1 MASNY
6 SSTPVKILLVEDE
19 NTTAHTITSFL
30 EELGYR
36 VAPVISR
43 GEDAI
48 ASIDTLRPDCIL
60 MDIQLEGDLDG
71 VETTEEIRRRYD
83 IPVIYLT
90 TSEEDRTFHRAKITE
105 PYGYLVKPVDKG
117 DLHKA
122 IEICLYKHRLD
133 QKLRDSEEKFRTL
146 VQGIP
151 DIVYRLDDQGR
162 FVFVSENI
170 RELGYE
176 PDSLIGSHYS
186 IILHPEEVEKVS
198 RPLVLERYRNRLTGD
213 EESPRLFDER
223 RTGHRKTRNLRVR
236 LLGGEQDSCSPP
248 SFLSRVDSIGL
259 FNRDITYRE
268 KKFVGTFGVI
278 SRIRLE
284 NQDDKQDGDD
294 PEKDSILIASVSRS
308 AEVVFKVDSQGRF
321 RHVSDSIR
329 QLGVEPESLVGKD
342 FREVLGID
350 SLAGDSVSVETS
362 PDEETQWGEVNS
374 TGYYE
379 DADAP
384 ANDRFGGTI
393 GVIRDVSRRK
403 QMEEKV
409 VKIALEWEQT
419 FNAIGDCISIH
430 DRDFNILQGNRAFR
444 ERLNLDDDMFPLG
457 FCHQVVHGTETPHPD
472 CPLVESWKT
481 AVPVTRE
488 FFEPHL
494 DRYLEVTVSPV
505 RDDTNEIA
513 GFVHVMKDITPR
525 KNAEKELKK
534 ALEDAEKANE
544 SKNLFMAQMSHD
556 LRTPLNGIIGF
567 TELLL
572 DMEEDRDK
580 KEMLENIRES
590 GRTLLELIS
599 EIIDISRIE
608 SGALR
613 LTSRSF
619 RLKRFL
625 EKVVSRYF
633 LVAREKDIELL
644 FHEIQEEEQTVSG
657 DQVRI
662 EQIITNIIN
671 NAIKFTDRGMVEVH
685 TSAHL
690 EGEERIILTVVVRD
704 TGMGIPADTVER
716 VFDRFYQ
723 VGEGQSL
730 QGGAGLGLSIVQK
743 LVYLMNGTIHLES
756 RVGEGTT
763 MTVTLPLEKAS
774 GHVEGDEA
782 GAIIDE
788 SLASRP
794 HRILVVED
802 EPVNRAL
809 LERVLT
815 VGNWIVETASE
826 GREALEKIEDG
837 DYSLVITDINM
848 PEMSGYDLTLHLRNR
863 EREEDRKRLPIVAF
877 TAHAMEGDRQKCLE
891 LGMDGYLSKPI
902 SRRDLFALLE
912 SILGENRRKP

>member
-1 MASNY
+1 MASRN
-6 SSTPVKILLVEDE
+6 SSPPVKILLVEDDS
-19 NTTAHTITSFL
+19 TTARTITSFL
-30 EELGYR
+30 ENLGYQ

-43 GEDAI
+43 GEDVLS
-48 ASIDTLRPDCIL
+48 SIDLLRPDCIL

-71 VETTEEIRRRYD
+71 VETTEELRHRYD
-83 IPVIYLT
+83 LPVIYLT

-146 VQGIP
+146 VQGMP
-151 DIVYRLDDQGR
+151 DIVYRLDEEGR

-176 PDSLIGSHYS
+176 PEALIGMHYAA
-186 IILHPEEVEKVS
+186 ILHPEEVEKVS
-198 RPLVLERYRNRLTGD
+198 RPAVLEKYRNRLTGD
-213 EESPRLFDER
+213 EESPLLFDER
-223 RTGHRKTRNLRVR
+223 RTGHRKTRNLTVR
-236 LLGGEQDSCSPP
+236 LLGGQEESCSPP
-248 SFLSRVDSIGL
+248 CYLSRVDSIGL

-278 SRIRLE
+278 SRIRTEGQEEERDHEDDE
-284 NQDDKQDGDD
+284 N
-294 PEKDSILIASVSRS
+294 DSILIANVSRS
-308 AEVVFKVDSQGRF
+308 AEVVFKVDRNGRF

-329 QLGVEPESLVGKD
+329 QLGVEPESLIGKD
-342 FREVLGID
+342 FRQVLGIE
-350 SLAGDSVSVETS
+350 SLQGEEVSMDAAPEK
-362 PDEETQWGEVNS
+362 EEDRWGEVNS

-379 DADAP
+379 DTDIP
-384 ANDRFGGTI
+384 AGDRFGGTI
-393 GVIRDVSRRK
+393 GVIRDVSKRK
-403 QMEEKV
+403 QMEEQF

-419 FNAIGDCISIH
+419 FNSIGDCISIL
-430 DRDFNILQGNRAFR
+430 DRDSNILQANRAFK
-444 ERLNLDDDMFPLG
+444 ELMNIDDDMFPLG
-457 FCHQVVHGTETPHPD
+457 SCHRIVHGTETPDPD
-472 CPLVESWKT
+472 CPLVKCRERVAT
-481 AVPVTRE
+481 VTRE
-488 FFEPHL
+488 FFEPRL
-494 DRYLEVTVSPV
+494 ERYLEVTVSPV
-505 RDDTNEIA
+505 RDDTNEIT

-525 KNAEKELKK
+525 KNAERELKK
-534 ALEDAEKANE
+534 ALEEAEKASE

-567 TELLL
+567 TGLLM
-572 DMEEDRDK
+572 DMEEDGEK
-580 KEMLENIRES
+580 GEMLEHIRES

-613 LTSRSF
+613 LTPRPF

-625 EKVVSRYF
+625 EKVVSRFF

-644 FHEIQEEEQTVSG
+644 FHEMPEEDQTVFG

-662 EQIITNIIN
+662 EQVITNIIN
-671 NAIKFTDRGMVEVH
+671 NAIKFTDRGMVEVLA
-685 TSAHL
+685 SAHP
-690 EGEERIILTVVVRD
+690 EGEERISLTVVVRD
-704 TGMGIPADTVER
+704 TGMGIPSDKVER

-723 VGEGQSL
+723 AEEGQTIHK
-730 QGGAGLGLSIVQK
+730 GAGLGLSIVQK

-756 RVGEGTT
+756 KVGEGTT
-763 MTVTLPLEKAS
+763 ITVSLPLEKL
-774 GHVEGDEA
+774 GDHEEPDET
-782 GAIIDE
+782 GVVIDE
-788 SLASRP
+788 SLISRS

-809 LERVLT
+809 LEKVLT
-815 VGNWIVETASE
+815 VGNWIVETAS
-826 GREALEKIEDG
+826 GGKEALEKIEEG

-848 PEMSGYDLTLHLRNR
+848 PEMSGYDLTLHIRNR
-863 EREEDRKRLPIVAF
+863 EREEDIKKLPIVAF
-877 TAHAMEGDRQKCLE
+877 TAHAMEGDRQKCME

-902 SRRDLFALLE
+902 HRKNLFTLLE
-912 SILGENRRKP
+912 SILGENR